1 MFRVTPLPG
10 IDDDEISLVVQH
22 IIDGLSFVLSSSDD
36 DTAASGLP
44 HWMHASTFS
53 ALAFVLSSKRDTRFT
68 LALPPWQR
76 ALAWGRHIITGD
88 SNYHGEARACCHRSD
103 SITHLLSTLP
113 SYAIARH
120 PITGVTYFSL

>member
-10 IDDDEISLVVQH
+10 IGDDEISLVVQH

-53 ALAFVLSSKRDTRFT
+53 ALAFVLASKRV
-68 LALPPWQR
+68 LALPSLYHLGS
-76 ALAWGRHIITGD
+76 ALLPGD
-88 SNYHGEARACCHRSD
+88 VTLSPATPTIMVKPGPAAAGLTLSPI
-103 SITHLLSTLP
+103 SSPPFHLMPFLSTQ
-113 SYAIARH
+113 SRA
-120 PITGVTYFSL
+120 